1 MSNKQII
8 KKVFDEEF
16 NSKEIEHQILLKYE
30 RKGKNKMSKIMKY
43 AIVPL
48 CFMLVA
54 FIGISLNKGN
64 DILEEKTG
72 IMKVYA
78 YTLSESKEIQKK
90 ELNDNVK
97 FPLANYN
104 LAMSSV
110 PGYPIEFELDNLD
123 YVEINVTDGTIL
135 DWNSETGIVKSL
147 ENTYQLFNNGTL
159 YFNINKDTNIKI
171 IGIKD
176 KKEVFEKNISI
187 SNDDKFNY
195 YAIIR

>member
-8 KKVFDEEF
+8 KKVFDEKF
-16 NSKEIEHQILLKYE
+16 NSKEIEQQILLKYE
-30 RKGKNKMSKIMKY
+30 RKGKNKMNKIMKY

-64 DILEEKTG
+64 DILEEKIG

-97 FPLANYN
+97 FLLANYN

-110 PGYPIEFELDNLD
+110 PG
-123 YVEINVTDGTIL
+123 
-135 DWNSETGIVKSL
+135 
-147 ENTYQLFNNGTL
+147 
-159 YFNINKDTNIKI
+159 
-171 IGIKD
+171 
-176 KKEVFEKNISI
+176 
-187 SNDDKFNY
+187 
-195 YAIIR
+195 